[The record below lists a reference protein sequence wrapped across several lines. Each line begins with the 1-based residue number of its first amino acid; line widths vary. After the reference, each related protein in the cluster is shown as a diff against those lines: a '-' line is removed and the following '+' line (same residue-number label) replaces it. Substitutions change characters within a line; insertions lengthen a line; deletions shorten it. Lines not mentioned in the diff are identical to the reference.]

1 MYSTER
7 RPIPVLQLIMD
18 VSTRW
23 DSTGL
28 MMIRALRLR
37 HIIDQ
42 YTRSFEYAQLFAL
55 SNSEWKKIE
64 YLVDI
69 VRPFNFLTT
78 NIGRTKSIT
87 LPYALSMY
95 DLLFERLTES
105 RRRLQTKLTASPW
118 VEELI
123 AGIEAAEAKLDKY
136 YYKVYTNLG
145 SLYGIGALLNPKLKA
160 ESFNP
165 DYCWLDFD
173 TKAWDVE
180 FEQQLQSLYTR
191 DYINPDQLNTDRL
204 QALRHQNKDPLAALL
219 DINRLSRDIQSDN
232 PETVNTEEVSEWL
245 AMSKFL

>member
-42 YTRSFEYAQLFAL
+42 YTRSFEYAQPFAL
-55 SNSEWKKIE
+55 SDSEWKKIQ

-69 VRPFNFLTT
+69 VRPFNFFTT

-87 LPYALSMY
+87 LPYALSIY
-95 DLLFERLTES
+95 NILFERLTES
-105 RRRLQTKLTASPW
+105 RRRLQTKLIASPW

-123 AGIEAAEAKLDKY
+123 AGIDATEAKLDKY

-160 ESFNP
+160 ESFNQ
-165 DYCWLDFD
+165 DYCWLDFN
-173 TKAWDVE
+173 AQPWDVV

-191 DYINPDQLNTDRL
+191 DYTHQDQQNTDRL

-219 DINRLSRDIQSDN
+219 EINRLSRDIQSDN
-232 PETVNTEEVSEWL
+232 PETINTEEVSEWL